1 MLIIH
6 FVTEKVDAM
15 VDGGMTK
22 TKIISALC
30 TGALDVIYIYSTH
43 ATKLLD
49 GKLVFKG

>member
-6 FVTEKVDAM
+6 FVTEKVDAAM

-30 TGALDVIYIYSTH
+30 TGALDVGIVQ
-43 ATKLLD
+43 KD
-49 GKLVFKG
+49 VMRKNRR